1 MAFYEAIR
9 TRWCVIMA
17 PYRGKAISGCC
28 TRPPRAFVPL
38 DPRYDVPRIRPF
50 LSPLISQLLAPFR
63 PPRLV
68 VVVTRVISPSFRI
81 IARNSSLENAFE
93 REHVKRGPWKEGRG
107 KRRGKAS
114 FTFRSLHPT
123 DISPAIDTMIELR
136 LLSGSRAFRHKSNP
150 RLYRAFIFYR
160 SYK

>member
-63 PPRLV
+63 PPISSGSNPSYFPEFQDHRAKFVARKCLR
-68 VVVTRVISPSFRI
+68 TR
-81 IARNSSLENAFE
+81 ARETRAVEGRE
-93 REHVKRGPWKEGRG
+93 REEERESEFYLSIPPPHRYLSRD
-107 KRRGKAS
+107 RHDDRA
-114 FTFRSLHPT
+114 TPT
-123 DISPAIDTMIELR
+123 LR
-136 LLSGSRAFRHKSNP
+136 LSRFP
-150 RLYRAFIFYR
+150 P
-160 SYK
+160 

>member
-93 REHVKRGPWKEGRG
+93 REHVKREHVKGRE
-107 KRRGKAS
+107 REEERESEFYLSIPPPHRYLSRDRHDDRA
-114 FTFRSLHPT
+114 TPT
-123 DISPAIDTMIELR
+123 LR
-136 LLSGSRAFRHKSNP
+136 LSRFP
-150 RLYRAFIFYR
+150 P
-160 SYK
+160 